1 MKNELDGLLSAAEVT
16 KKNGNGTSKLP
27 IVDTPEL
34 REHATKFREYK
45 TEAKSF
51 TTMMEMEGE
60 EIRQEVEKFRAEMS
74 KKLGYVGGVK
84 VRDNND
90 LTISVIYQHKYKNC
104 NIENTDRIRAIL
116 KSRYNDL
123 VEEQRDISVKDTSN
137 TGLTELQK
145 MVKNS
150 LKVELGRVPTIQEV
164 TEKFVQIF
172 GVTRYLYPTRRYTE
186 EFYTTLTE
194 KDRGELEKII
204 EPYKPQMKI

>member
-16 KKNGNGTSKLP
+16 KKNGNGASKLP

-51 TTMMEMEGE
+51 TTMMEMEAE

-104 NIENTDRIRAIL
+104 NITNADRIKGIL
-116 KSRYNDL
+116 KSRYEDL
-123 VEEQRDISVKDTSN
+123 VEEGREISVNDTSN
-137 TGLTELQK
+137 AGLTELQK

-150 LKVELGRVPTIQEV
+150 LKVELGRVPTVQEV
-164 TEKFVQIF
+164 TERFVKVF

-194 KDRGELEKII
+194 KERKELETII